1 MRRAHWLH
9 LGLVATSLSL
19 GIRTP
24 SHAQPSPTIVLGSG
38 VKLTSFTPIDSLFLN
53 PTGTTFNIALVHR
66 VLGSP
71 TEYRVSRFSD
81 FRDANWLPYNPEPHM
96 TVTSNMF
103 TATGGTNSGTSQVT
117 LYLQVRARNPK
128 AGLPIS
134 VIGGKTQV
142 QPDFFF
148 SDPLSRRVRIVFAG

>member
-9 LGLVATSLSL
+9 LGLITASLSL
-19 GIRTP
+19 GIGTT
-24 SHAQPSPTIVLGSG
+24 SHAQSSPTIALTSS
-38 VKLTSFTPIDSLFLN
+38 VKLTSFTPIDSLFVN
-53 PTGTTFNIALVHR
+53 PTATTFNIALVHR
-66 VLGSP
+66 VSGAP
-71 TEYRVSRFSD
+71 TEYRASRFSD

-103 TATGGTNSGTSQVT
+103 AATPGNSSSTQVM

-128 AGLPIS
+128 AGQPIS

-148 SDPLSRRVRIVFAG
+148 SDPLARRVRIVFAG